1 MQKSAGSLTLK
12 SNIPVPRIKICGMKD
27 RISVQMAV
35 RYGADAVG
43 FITEVPVDTPRN
55 IDRETARDLV
65 SSTPPFATS
74 VMVCMPD
81 NLEQAM
87 ELIDCVRPDAVQI
100 HSSMAVE
107 ELNYIKEASRVKVI
121 KTIHID
127 QDTDI
132 GNTLAYISQLEDIAD
147 AILLDT
153 KVDGKTGGTGTVHDW
168 TTSQA
173 ITIRSSLPVILAGG
187 LKPENVAAAVRIV
200 RPYAVDT
207 ASGVETGGSKD
218 RDKVRT
224 FIHQV
229 KGHYYER
236 DTT

>member
-1 MQKSAGSLTLK
+1 MFKAS
-12 SNIPVPRIKICGMKD
+12 IPFPRIKICGMKD

-35 RYGADAVG
+35 SHGADAVG

-65 SSTPPFATS
+65 ASTPPFTTS

-81 NLEQAM
+81 DPEQAI

-107 ELNYIKEASRVKVI
+107 ELNKIKKDSRVKII

-127 QDTDI
+127 PDTDI
-132 GNTLAYISQLEDIAD
+132 GNTITYISHLEHTVD
-147 AILLDT
+147 AILLDS
-153 KVDGKTGGTGTVHDW
+153 KVDGKTGGTGAIHDW
-168 TTSQA
+168 TISQA
-173 ITIRSSLPVILAGG
+173 VIAGSSLPVILAGG
-187 LKPENVAAAVRIV
+187 LKPENVAEAVRTV

-218 RDKVRT
+218 GDKVKT
-224 FIHQV
+224 FIQQTQ
-229 KGHYYER
+229 GA
-236 DTT
+236 